1 MFATYE
7 RRRKWLPRRHH
18 ASLCMWRARAHAVKP
33 FREMLVEYRF
43 VINIM
48 SNHAIC
54 GSLRRGNR
62 RFPNLVRSET
72 VVWAASIPLGKH
84 WYEGFPPRAGPC
96 CLVEERN
103 SLTFPRFWWIW
114 YREMELILFSNVMS
128 TLKINFSN
136 LFSVNK
142 ASILWPIVLELQQS
156 KDSSRNSMIF
166 WDSMDSGILA
176 WIVPGILSG
185 IPTEIL
191 PAISSRLLH
200 GIVQNT
206 STDTSSDFSRYFFN
220 KLLSRIIQKMPMMFL

>member
-62 RFPNLVRSET
+62 RFPHLVRSET
-72 VVWAASIPLGKH
+72 VVWAETVWLRNH

-156 KDSSRNSMIF
+156 KVLQKFYGFWHSCMNCSGHSIRDSYRNSSCDF
-166 WDSMDSGILA
+166 FK
-176 WIVPGILSG
+176 VPPWNCPEHIY
-185 IPTEIL
+185 
-191 PAISSRLLH
+191 
-200 GIVQNT
+200 
-206 STDTSSDFSRYFFN
+206 RYF
-220 KLLSRIIQKMPMMFL
+220 

>member
-1 MFATYE
+1 MFVDDHQSPTRLPSPFIHKTKNKKLASVMFATYE

-18 ASLCMWRARAHAVKP
+18 ASLYMWRARAHAVKP

-72 VVWAASIPLGKH
+72 VIWAWSIPLGNH

-103 SLTFPRFWWIW
+103 SLTFSRFWWIW
-114 YREMELILFSNVMS
+114 YREMELHFFFKSYV
-128 TLKINFSN
+128 
-136 LFSVNK
+136 
-142 ASILWPIVLELQQS
+142 
-156 KDSSRNSMIF
+156 
-166 WDSMDSGILA
+166 
-176 WIVPGILSG
+176 
-185 IPTEIL
+185 EIL
-191 PAISSRLLH
+191 TFQI
-200 GIVQNT
+200 
-206 STDTSSDFSRYFFN
+206 
-220 KLLSRIIQKMPMMFL
+220 